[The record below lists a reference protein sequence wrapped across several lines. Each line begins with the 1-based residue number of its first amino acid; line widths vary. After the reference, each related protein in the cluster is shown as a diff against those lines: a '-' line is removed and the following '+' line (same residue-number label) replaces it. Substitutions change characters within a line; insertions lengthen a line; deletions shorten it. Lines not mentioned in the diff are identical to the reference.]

1 MKKIFL
7 ILSAIFIS
15 TTYTFA
21 VDYSQFDVNDIN
33 AANKAVKAYHE
44 EFKDKR
50 RTKEADEELEKF
62 WDFYLQFE
70 NAQSDK
76 IYLPYTTV
84 NGSIAKQIKIYSK
97 QYYKYGLI
105 AQFDEGEF
113 FIVPSRKYLYR
124 NFRYYVTKEKQALMK
139 FDTQFDERVVS
150 DLRFIVPKSK
160 IESYIKFYKKFYKKY
175 PEYSKTHNIDEFIKY
190 YEDKLINYPNI

>member
-7 ILSAIFIS
+7 ILPAIFIS

-84 NGSIAKQIKIYSK
+84 NGSIAKQIKIALE
-97 QYYKYGLI
+97 GL
-105 AQFDEGEF
+105 
-113 FIVPSRKYLYR
+113 S
-124 NFRYYVTKEKQALMK
+124 
-139 FDTQFDERVVS
+139 
-150 DLRFIVPKSK
+150 
-160 IESYIKFYKKFYKKY
+160 
-175 PEYSKTHNIDEFIKY
+175 
-190 YEDKLINYPNI
+190 